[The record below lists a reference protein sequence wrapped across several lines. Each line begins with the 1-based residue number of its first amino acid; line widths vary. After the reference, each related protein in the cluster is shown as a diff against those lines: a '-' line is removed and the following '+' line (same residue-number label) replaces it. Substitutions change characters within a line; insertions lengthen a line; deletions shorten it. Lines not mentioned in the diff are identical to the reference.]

1 MSVTTAELCGSC
13 TKLPATYK
21 FTAVCTFTEAHLVH
35 YICRIE
41 QRSLCQARA
50 VLLLIT
56 LCMLLFG
63 HTVCNTLC
71 GVGLVGDAIL
81 NVKRVVY
88 TYLATDVSEPLKVA
102 ETYQRCRLNGQ
113 SKCLL
118 FCFVP
123 NIYKLPFSAL
133 LFSTACRIPLN
144 LFKYSIP

>member
-13 TKLPATYK
+13 IKSPATYK
-21 FTAVCTFTEAHLVH
+21 FTVVCTFTETRLVH
-35 YICRIE
+35 YICRME

-71 GVGLVGDAIL
+71 GVGLMGDAVL
-81 NVKRVVY
+81 NMKRVA
-88 TYLATDVSEPLKVA
+88 YLATDVSEQLKVA
-102 ETYQRCRLNGQ
+102 ETYQRCRFNGQ

-123 NIYKLPFSAL
+123 NIHKLPFSAL
-133 LFSTACRIPLN
+133 LFSTAFRIPLN
-144 LFKYSIP
+144 LLKYSIP